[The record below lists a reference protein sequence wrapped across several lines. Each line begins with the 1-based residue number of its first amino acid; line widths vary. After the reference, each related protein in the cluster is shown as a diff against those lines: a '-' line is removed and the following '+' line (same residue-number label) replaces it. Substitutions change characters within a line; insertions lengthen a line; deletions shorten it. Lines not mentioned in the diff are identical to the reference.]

1 MTELYKYLT
10 SISPIRNETWNK
22 VKELFNETTL
32 KKGEY
37 FIKEGEIAN
46 KIGFLNNGVIK
57 RYKPLKIFTIL
68 TKKTKIISR
77 HATKHFCS

>member
-46 KIGFLNNGVIK
+46 KIGFLNNGVI
-57 RYKPLKIFTIL
+57 RT
-68 TKKTKIISR
+68 
-77 HATKHFCS
+77 